1 MRVVLLILAILLALA
16 PGAGRAQTA
25 TPAKPASRAATAPA
39 SLSAAD
45 LQKLVATLQNPQQ
58 RELLIKQLQALIAAQ
73 TVLHPGAAKPKSAAS
88 TTAANVAAAAQ
99 KSVPALVEG
108 LATQFQSIGTELV
121 DVAGIARGA
130 PRLAASL
137 QAQAAS
143 PEARARW
150 LDGLIRLAAVL
161 AAAMA
166 AGFLTAWALR
176 RLRRRVG
183 ARNIDRDF
191 GRWLVLFLGML
202 VLELVPL
209 GVFTAMA
216 MLVLAAVHPGEPVRP
231 VASIAIATILHAQ
244 LILIV
249 LRVFL
254 VSAVSPRF
262 LRFSHETRQY
272 LYFWARRFVVWSFYG
287 FGVAEIAAA
296 LAAPHSISDLAMRLT
311 VIVVAGLAVVFVLQN
326 RDAVAAYLRA
336 PPERPARFGRTG
348 QSMRMVRAAL
358 ADTWHI
364 LAIVYI
370 VVAFGAYL
378 IDPQGGVGFVL
389 RATLVS
395 ILVLLGAFIAARLVH
410 RAGDGGFRF
419 GGAFRARHTGFEARL
434 NKYVPTLIFIVSVV
448 IDAVALILLLQVWG
462 VDAVDWLERQ
472 YVRNL
477 TGTLISI
484 AIIVVLAIVV
494 WEMVN
499 TAVERA
505 LGVGGATQAQVSARL
520 RTLLPLIRTTV
531 LIAIVTIAGFVV
543 LSQIGVNIAPL
554 LAGAG
559 IVGIAVGFGSQ
570 QLVHD
575 VINGLFI
582 LVENTVTVGD
592 WVDVGGGHAGTVES
606 ISIRSMRLRDGNGA
620 VHTVPYSSVAAVTNT
635 NRGIGNAT
643 FAVAV
648 AYGEDT
654 DKVARILREIAA
666 AMRHEPAFKSGML
679 SEFQLW
685 GVDKVDA
692 ATVTVSGQIVCTDG
706 GRWPVQREFNR
717 RMMRRFQEDGVALAV
732 PLQGVVLRETP
743 HAGDVAAPTPAPVT
757 PLRAPRDRG

>member
-1 MRVVLLILAILLALA
+1 MRALLLILALLLAVA
-16 PGAGRAQTA
+16 PASGRAQTA
-25 TPAKPASRAATAPA
+25 APAKPAASAAAAPA
-39 SLSAAD
+39 ALSAAD

-58 RELLIKQLQALIAAQ
+58 RALLIKQLQALIAAQ
-73 TVLHPGAAKPKSAAS
+73 MVLHPAKPKPAAS
-88 TTAANVAAAAQ
+88 TTATTTAAVAQ
-99 KSVPALVEG
+99 RTVPALVAG
-108 LATQFQSIGTELV
+108 LAARFQALGAEFADI
-121 DVAGIARGA
+121 AGIARGA
-130 PRLAASL
+130 PKLIASVE
-137 QAQAAS
+137 AQAAS
-143 PEARARW
+143 PEARALW
-150 LDGLIRLAAVL
+150 LDGLVRFAIVF
-161 AAAMA
+161 AAAAA
-166 AGFLTAWALR
+166 AGFLTGWALR
-176 RLRRRVG
+176 GLRRRVG
-183 ARNIDRDF
+183 ARYVDRDL

-209 GVFTAMA
+209 GIFTAVA
-216 MLVLAAVHPGEPVRP
+216 MLVLAAVHPGEPARP
-231 VASIAIATILHAQ
+231 VAAIAIGTIVRAQ
-244 LILIV
+244 FVLTV

-254 VSAVSPRF
+254 VSAVAPHF
-262 LRFSHETRQY
+262 LRLSAATRRH
-272 LYFWARRFVVWSFYG
+272 LYRWIRCFVVLAFYG
-287 FGVAEIAAA
+287 FGLAEIAVA
-296 LAAPHSISDLAMRLT
+296 LAAPHSVSDLVLRLT
-311 VIVVAGLAVVFVLQN
+311 VIIVAALAIVFVLQN
-326 RDAVAAYLRA
+326 RDAMAGYLRS
-336 PPERPARFGRTG
+336 PPERPVRFGRTG

-364 LAIVYI
+364 LAIAYI

-378 IDPQGGVGFVL
+378 VEPSGGVGLVL
-389 RATLVS
+389 RATLLS
-395 ILVLLGAFIAARLVH
+395 LLILLGAFILIRVAH

-419 GGAFRARHTGFEARL
+419 GGAFRARYPGFEARL
-434 NKYVPTLIFIVSVV
+434 NKYVPTLIFVLSVA
-448 IDAVALILLLQVWG
+448 IDAAALILLLQVWG
-462 VDAVDWLERQ
+462 VDAAGWLERQ
-472 YVRNL
+472 YVDNF

-499 TAVERA
+499 AAVERA
-505 LGVGGATQAQVSARL
+505 LGGGAPAQAQVSARL

-575 VINGLFI
+575 IINGLFI

-592 WVDVGGGHAGTVES
+592 WVDVGGGHAGSVES

-643 FAVAV
+643 FAVAI

-654 DKVARILREIAA
+654 DKVARILTEIAA